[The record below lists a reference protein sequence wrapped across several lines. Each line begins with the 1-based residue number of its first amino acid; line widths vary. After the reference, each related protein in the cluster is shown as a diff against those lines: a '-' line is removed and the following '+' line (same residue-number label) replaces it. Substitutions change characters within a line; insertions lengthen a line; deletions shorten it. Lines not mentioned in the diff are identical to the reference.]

1 MTRDEGERLAKLET
15 ELVHVRKTQDA
26 MSKKVDTMHEAFMQA
41 RGAKWVIVTIW
52 IGVGAFVANI
62 KWLLVQMGVKF
73 D

>member
-15 ELVHVRKTQDA
+15 ELVHVRKTQDS
-26 MSKKVDTMHEAFMQA
+26 MSKKVDTMFEAFQQA
-41 RGAKWVIVTIW
+41 RGARWVIVTIW